1 MFGVINS
8 AATDGVGALTS
19 ATKSEIVKS
28 ISCPIAETMGIGKDL
43 IEREIDSVLN
53 TERASRD
60 PPPRVIS
67 VTSGSG
73 FMLVIFFYVRFVL
86 SIVLFTVLWACVVSV
101 GRTVLNI

>member
-1 MFGVINS
+1 MINS

-43 IEREIDSVLN
+43 IERAIDSVLN
-53 TERASRD
+53 TERSSRD

-73 FMLVIFFYVRFVL
+73 FMLVIFFRASRML
-86 SIVLFTVLWACVVSV
+86 ASADSPCTVAATTVVFID
-101 GRTVLNI
+101 GNRR